1 MNYFRHFVAMPLAKQ
16 VHTQKTF
23 QCFMLGQ
30 DGGIT
35 FIIEIIKPSWSCWN
49 FFCYMRNYDE
59 HNCSLNKNS
68 LLIAVS
74 EKHHEKQ
81 DNKKYFLRWK
91 KVYVLVTGNL
101 SG

>member
-1 MNYFRHFVAMPLAKQ
+1 MNNFRHFVAMPLAKQ

-30 DGGIT
+30 DRGIT
-35 FIIEIIKPSWSCWN
+35 PIIEIIKPSWSCWN

-81 DNKKYFLRWK
+81 DNKKYFLGWK

>member
-1 MNYFRHFVAMPLAKQ
+1 
-16 VHTQKTF
+16 
-23 QCFMLGQ
+23 
-30 DGGIT
+30 
-35 FIIEIIKPSWSCWN
+35 
-49 FFCYMRNYDE
+49 MRNYDE

-81 DNKKYFLRWK
+81 DNKKYFLGWK